1 MFETALV
8 SSACPELCLSNG
20 TPLCMMLLLRF
31 TEIILKMEWLHLL
44 DSLPIITLIFCSSDL
59 SLDVFSNSNLNF
71 LSVWSSGSPTLL
83 MRRKQVWSVQLLPG
97 LTLAWAYPDIW
108 GLPIWWATYGSFVN
122 FASELLVDM
131 LCCSYLRLSMCD
143 FDTVNSWLLPGSIPG
158 ASLNC
163 HGDPGQ
169 GYEESPWRGS
179 QRRTTHWGQFFFAT
193 GMSPTL
199 IMSRRHL
206 MFAKLSATHL
216 ASPRMLAKN
225 SELFWTAAEWHS
237 QMQLGQTVA
246 TVMDK
251 FVHCLI
257 VKQVEQMP
265 RHQWA
270 FWPKHMML
278 YTAK

>member
-8 SSACPELCLSNG
+8 SSACPKLCLSSG
-20 TPLCMMLLLRF
+20 TPLCMMRF

-59 SLDVFSNSNLNF
+59 SVDVFSNSNLNF
-71 LSVWSSGSPTLL
+71 LFVWSSGFPTLL

-143 FDTVNSWLLPGSIPG
+143 FDTVTSWLLPGSIPG
-158 ASLNC
+158 ASLDC

-169 GYEESPWRGS
+169 GYEESP
-179 QRRTTHWGQFFFAT
+179 
-193 GMSPTL
+193 
-199 IMSRRHL
+199 
-206 MFAKLSATHL
+206 
-216 ASPRMLAKN
+216 
-225 SELFWTAAEWHS
+225 
-237 QMQLGQTVA
+237 
-246 TVMDK
+246 
-251 FVHCLI
+251 
-257 VKQVEQMP
+257 
-265 RHQWA
+265 
-270 FWPKHMML
+270 
-278 YTAK
+278 